1 KVGWTQATT
10 PRSAMRRMRS
20 GASTWACS
28 TLGAAAA
35 QSRRGVWVV
44 LALGVLALLV
54 RGADGPPDPYL
65 VPAEAEDAGAGEE
78 TELSAGAAAV
88 PDEDGGAGAVPPEA
102 PGPATPTATPPDP
115 GPAMASPTASTT
127 TAAEPPPAPARRPL
141 PGFGETDF
149 RITSGDG
156 GTFHGVALLADDGPS
171 RSQGL
176 MEQTDLRGYDAMVF
190 RFDSPTTGEFY
201 MRNTRIPLSIAFF
214 DAGGRFVSSA
224 DMEPCPDEVRRC
236 PTYGADRPYLHAI
249 EVPAGDLGR
258 MGIGPGAVLSFP

>member
-1 KVGWTQATT
+1 MTT
-10 PRSAMRRMRS
+10 GSPD
-20 GASTWACS
+20 G
-28 TLGAAAA
+28 TLDLL
-35 QSRRGVWVV
+35 RRGVWVV

-65 VPAEAEDAGAGEE
+65 VPAEAEDAEAREE

-88 PDEDGGAGAVPPEA
+88 PEEDGAGAVPPEA
-102 PGPATPTATPPDP
+102 PGPGTPPTTRPDP
-115 GPAMASPTASTT
+115 TPST
-127 TAAEPPPAPARRPL
+127 TAAAVPPAAPMVATRPPAPARRPL

-214 DAGGRFVSSA
+214 DADGRFVSSA

-236 PTYGADRPYLHAI
+236 PTYGATRPYLHAI
-249 EVPAGDLGR
+249 EVAAGGLGR

>member
-1 KVGWTQATT
+1 MTT
-10 PRSAMRRMRS
+10 GVSE
-20 GASTWACS
+20 GTFDW
-28 TLGAAAA
+28 L
-35 QSRRGVWVV
+35 RRGVWLV
-44 LALGVLALLV
+44 LALGVLALVV

-65 VPAEAEDAGAGEE
+65 VPAEAEGAESVEE
-78 TELSAGAAAV
+78 AELSAGTAAV
-88 PDEDGGAGAVPPEA
+88 PEPDSEEAPAAPATGAAPTEVAGPAVPTTTRSA
-102 PGPATPTATPPDP
+102 PDP
-115 GPAMASPTASTT
+115 SVGSPPPSTT
-127 TAAEPPPAPARRPL
+127 IAPPAPPPVATSAPAPARRPL

-149 RITSGDG
+149 RITAG
-156 GTFHGVALLADDGPS
+156 GRSFEGVALLADDGPS

-190 RFDSPTTGEFY
+190 RFDSPSKGEFY

-214 DAGGRFVSSA
+214 DAQGRFVSSA

-236 PTYGADRPYLHAI
+236 PTYGAARPYLHAI

>member
-1 KVGWTQATT
+1 MIPEVSDGTFEW
-10 PRSAMRRMRS
+10 
-20 GASTWACS
+20 
-28 TLGAAAA
+28 L
-35 QSRRGVWVV
+35 RRGVWLV

-65 VPAEAEDAGAGEE
+65 VPADADDAGTVEE
-78 TELSAGAAAV
+78 AELSAGAAVVPEDDGEGAPAPPATAAAPGEVPEPAV
-88 PDEDGGAGAVPPEA
+88 PTTAP
-102 PGPATPTATPPDP
+102 PGPGPSGTSPPP
-115 GPAMASPTASTT
+115 STT
-127 TAAEPPPAPARRPL
+127 IASAPPPPVATSAPAPAPARRPL

-149 RITSGDG
+149 RITAG
-156 GTFHGVALLADDGPS
+156 GRTFDGVALLADDGPS

-190 RFDSPTTGEFY
+190 RFDSPSKGEFY

-214 DAGGRFVSSA
+214 DAEGRFVSSA

-236 PTYGADRPYLHAI
+236 PTYGAARPYLHAI

>member
-1 KVGWTQATT
+1 MTTGPPDGSQGW
-10 PRSAMRRMRS
+10 
-20 GASTWACS
+20 
-28 TLGAAAA
+28 L
-35 QSRRGVWVV
+35 RRGVWVV

-65 VPAEAEDAGAGEE
+65 VPVEAGDAEGQQE
-78 TELSAGAAAV
+78 ELSAGAPAV
-88 PDEDGGAGAVPPEA
+88 PDPDGARAVSPEA
-102 PGPATPTATPPDP
+102 PGAAAPATTTPPDP
-115 GPAMASPTASTT
+115 APATASPTPSTT
-127 TAAEPPPAPARRPL
+127 AVALPPPAPMVATRPPAPARRPL

-149 RITSGDG
+149 RVTSDDG
-156 GTFHGVALLADDGPS
+156 RTFDGVALLADDGPS

-176 MEQTDLRGYDAMVF
+176 MEQTDLRGYDGMVF

-236 PTYGADRPYLHAI
+236 PTYGAAGPYLHAV

>member
-1 KVGWTQATT
+1 MTT
-10 PRSAMRRMRS
+10 GPPD
-20 GASTWACS
+20 G
-28 TLGAAAA
+28 TLDWL
-35 QSRRGVWVV
+35 RRGVWVV

-65 VPAEAEDAGAGEE
+65 VPAEDESAEAQED

-88 PDEDGGAGAVPPEA
+88 PEEDGAGAGPPEA
-102 PGPATPTATPPDP
+102 PGPATTPRDP
-115 GPAMASPTASTT
+115 GPAVGSPSPST
-127 TAAEPPPAPARRPL
+127 TAAAVPPGAPMVATPPPAPARRPL

-156 GTFHGVALLADDGPS
+156 GTFDGVALLADDGPS

-176 MEQTDLRGYDAMVF
+176 MEQTDLRGYDGMVF

-214 DAGGRFVSSA
+214 DVGGRFVSSA

-236 PTYGADRPYLHAI
+236 PTYGAARPYLHAI

>member
-1 KVGWTQATT
+1 MTT
-10 PRSAMRRMRS
+10 GPPD
-20 GASTWACS
+20 G
-28 TLGAAAA
+28 TLDWL
-35 QSRRGVWVV
+35 RRGVWVV

-65 VPAEAEDAGAGEE
+65 VPAGAEDAEAQQE
-78 TELSAGAAAV
+78 TESSGAA
-88 PDEDGGAGAVPPEA
+88 AVPPEA
-102 PGPATPTATPPDP
+102 PGPDAPTTTPPDP
-115 GPAMASPTASTT
+115 GAAMVSPTPSTT
-127 TAAEPPPAPARRPL
+127 EVAAPPPAPMVATRPPAPARRPL
-141 PGFGETDF
+141 PGFDETGF

-156 GTFHGVALLADDGPS
+156 GTFDGVALLADDGPS

-176 MEQTDLRGYDAMVF
+176 MEQTDLRGYDGMVF

-236 PTYGADRPYLHAI
+236 PTYGATRPYLHAI

-258 MGIGPGAVLSFP
+258 MGIGPGALLSFP